1 MKKQILILATIF
13 LSLMAN
19 SQSKGIK
26 IGYIDMEYILENVPD
41 YKDAK
46 NQLEQRAQVWQQE
59 IEAKKN
65 EITKLK
71 ESLATEKVLLTKELI
86 DERNEEIKFQETALN
101 DYQQKRFGP
110 TGDLIVQ
117 KKLLVQP
124 IQDQVFTAVQDIAE
138 SKKYDFVFD
147 KSSDLTML
155 FASKRYDISDK
166 IVSIINRSTKK
177 TEMTKKQIQEE
188 EEKERKKELIEDNPA
203 LSERQKVMEEK
214 KLAREKMMEDKK
226 LAAAEK
232 KKAQEEAKAKLKA
245 DHEAKKLG
253 TISDNSNNEKEKDA
267 INLEKTTSDDSKKE
281 IVLEKQEIKNR
292 AFEERKKAIEE
303 RKQKVMAEREA
314 AKKAKEA
321 EVERKKEQ
329 KNQIKENN

>member
-245 DHEAKKLG
+245 DFEAKKLG

-292 AFEERKKAIEE
+292 ALEERKKAIEE

>member
-292 AFEERKKAIEE
+292 ALEERKKAIEE

>member
-281 IVLEKQEIKNR
+281 VVLEKQEIKNR